1 MPHEEEFSYRLADYA
16 WHKVALSV
24 SGTEIQLLIDCHP
37 LYRRV
42 IHNMP
47 DRNFSASSMKL
58 FVGQRNLKSQYLF
71 KVSSTNCYHRLKSII
86 QSSQL
91 SNKLLFFFVVLCR

>member
-1 MPHEEEFSYRLADYA
+1 MFHEEEFSYRLADYS

-58 FVGQRNLKSQYLF
+58 FVGQRNLESQYLF
-71 KVSSTNCYHRLKSII
+71 KVSVHYVYHFNYLLCQAII
-86 QSSQL
+86 SLNKISL
-91 SNKLLFFFVVLCR
+91 SRGV

>member
-1 MPHEEEFSYRLADYA
+1 MFHEEEFSYRLADYT

-58 FVGQRNLKSQYLF
+58 FVGQRNLESQYLF
-71 KVSSTNCYHRLKSII
+71 KVSVVFILLVFFLFKHKVEIKMQIILK
-86 QSSQL
+86 
-91 SNKLLFFFVVLCR
+91 